1 MTTTMTTKNIAAMT
15 PDQLLA
21 HDSYAVVRFIDGEL
35 AWMVESFSSLEAAE
49 GVAAQHRKGTKAD
62 YRVVRIEHAA

>member
-1 MTTTMTTKNIAAMT
+1 MTTKTIATMT

-21 HDSYAVVRFIDGEL
+21 RDSYAVVRFIDGEP
-35 AWMVESFSSLEAAE
+35 AWMVESFANLDAAE
-49 GVAAQHRKGTKAD
+49 GVAAQHRRGTKAD